1 MTTPELQ
8 SQNTADKLIF
18 SICSRDDVCKSFD
31 AMPALEP
38 RKEALD
44 YLIYTTSEKNHRVQG
59 YGDIYCCNNE
69 IGVGTLKQTST
80 MCTVHH
86 ICKTMMSSLHDS
98 YSLKPRLVASGAT

>member
-18 SICSRDDVCKSFD
+18 SICSRDDVGKSFD

-44 YLIYTTSEKNHRVQG
+44 
-59 YGDIYCCNNE
+59 D
-69 IGVGTLKQTST
+69 
-80 MCTVHH
+80 
-86 ICKTMMSSLHDS
+86 
-98 YSLKPRLVASGAT
+98 